1 MLCLDILDESNAL
14 RSARQTSVKC
24 GCHVKHNKSQ
34 QNDQIKFSIQHWKQE
49 NYGTLKNCEAW
60 QYMTMFGLSTAN
72 SKLIIPILSILS
84 FGFFFPFSG
93 SRGMSMSSMSKTD
106 FHPGCPRRGSFEED
120 QHRGRIRGA
129 PCQGPSLRDAMEGAI
144 RWNMLKLWTFMDYG
158 YLWMW
163 DMWDGLIY
171 DDICVAMMWMIFRG
185 SKFHMCPLT

>member
-1 MLCLDILDESNAL
+1 MLCLDVLDESNAL

-60 QYMTMFGLSTAN
+60 QYMTMFGLSTAS

-120 QHRGRIRGA
+120 QHRGRIPRSSLPRPIPARRDGRGYTLKYVEIMDIY
-129 PCQGPSLRDAMEGAI
+129 GLWISMDVRYV
-144 RWNMLKLWTFMDYG
+144 RWIDIWWYMCG
-158 YLWMW
+158 Y
-163 DMWDGLIY
+163 DV
-171 DDICVAMMWMIFRG
+171 DDFQR
-185 SKFHMCPLT
+185 L